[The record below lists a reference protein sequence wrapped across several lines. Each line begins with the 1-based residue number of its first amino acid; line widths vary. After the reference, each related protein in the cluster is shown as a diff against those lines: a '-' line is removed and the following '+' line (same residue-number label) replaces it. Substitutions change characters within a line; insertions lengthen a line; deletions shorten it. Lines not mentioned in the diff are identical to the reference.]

1 MVRLSIKRAVR
12 IFLLCWGVL
21 MGSSALY
28 AQTVAIRMVDP
39 GPYAPGSSIA
49 AAITVSD
56 NSGNIAV
63 SGNRYRLFLSDAA
76 GNFTTERLLGEFS
89 GYYTG
94 FVNGVLPT
102 TSLPAG
108 TGYRVRVKTTS
119 PATTSAPSAPFTIST
134 GTAVLAKATSTTV
147 NPSYPEV
154 YGTCFGTDNYPF
166 LFADESTAGSTV
178 TANFY
183 NDLVGA
189 DEQTLPLNNTNT
201 FTAKTSNYTVFIK
214 AVNNG
219 IVGTK
224 AYLLLNNFISNSF
237 QTQNSSSVCLP
248 ENSKATVSYSV
259 NISGGGGV
267 QTNYP
272 GTIYTIKWG
281 DGSSTDLTYFQIAS
295 TNGILSHDYEIS
307 SCGAKNAQGVV
318 TNKFEVSFKVAN
330 IYCPDQN
337 KTLSGDQAVLSPP
350 KTLIGGPQVGCTGS
364 QLTFN
369 NTSYAGQIVS
379 SVAGGTNCENPNATF
394 QWYVNGVAVAP
405 FNTKKNVPLK
415 YTFTTAGN
423 YTVTLRLTSSTP
435 CVAPDAKL
443 EVCIQDPPKAS
454 FTLPQTACI
463 GSGAVIPVNTS
474 QVAVPCNTPVTYN
487 WTVTPATGFTY
498 TNNTTK
504 ASQTPQILFNTPGK
518 YTVQLAV
525 NNGVCDAV
533 LSTVQTITV
542 SNVPTATLSPSFSL
556 CGKGQT
562 LTFDNTTGSATRTTF
577 TGTPDPQ
584 PDTYQ
589 WTVTGLNGIAPA
601 VFANGTTI
609 NSQYPQI
616 TFPDFGTYEV
626 VVKHTNQ
633 CGTVTSTTQQIT
645 FKEAP
650 TLSAGP
656 DQVIC
661 SGATAQL
668 DGSVTGAYNSLFW
681 STSGTGTFNNINIEK
696 PVYTPSAADRA
707 AGTVK
712 LTLKITTSL
721 PGDCANISDEVIV
734 NINPAN
740 TITSANAKTIC
751 TGNPVAYTPTSTVA
765 GSTYNWV
772 VTLSSPNAG
781 GFTTSGSGDIND
793 VLTNSSTTANA
804 TVIYTI
810 TPQANGCA
818 GTPFTFTVTVSPKPE
833 VTITGPTANT
843 ICSGSQT
850 GIQLASNV
858 NGTQYTWTVTSTN
871 GVTGATDQTTPIA
884 ATTINQTLLNT
895 GTTPGTVTYTITPTN
910 SNTADNCQGAIKTIT
925 LTVQPQVPPANAG
938 DDVVLCNQTTLQ
950 LQGNDPGTFTG
961 KWTITSGQ
969 NGITFADATKFNT
982 TVSGLQANQTYIFK
996 WTLTGA
1002 GQCSSQSDD
1011 VKVVN
1016 NPPISA
1022 NTVSY
1027 PSTTACAGQVITVL
1041 GSTPQG
1047 GNGAYTYLWESS
1059 LDGNTWT
1066 VLPSQ
1071 TNIDL
1076 SVPVS
1081 QTTYF
1086 RRSVASGACS
1096 DDKSNAVKVTVQPAI
1111 SNNTITLA
1119 NNTVCANKSAGEI
1132 FGSQPAG
1139 ADGNFNYQWQSS
1151 IDGGANWANITD
1163 ATGVNYLTPVL
1174 VVNIQYRRVVSSQ
1187 VCTGVQSNIS
1197 NVIAVTVNPDAKS
1210 EFTWTKDAG
1219 CVPFLLTAQNIKAV
1233 EYADRNSVYTW
1244 YANNVVI
1251 GTGINFPG
1259 YTINTDGET
1268 VDIRLIVTSK
1278 FGCESAVFSHTF
1290 RTIKAVKASFNPST
1304 TQNCGTT
1311 TVTFENISNPLSA
1324 ATYSWD
1330 FGNGQ
1335 TSTKAQPD
1343 PVTFAADPEGK
1354 DITYKVVL
1362 TATTDCSVDKM
1373 EGTVIIKPAVPV
1385 ARIFPS
1391 ALTGCAP
1398 FSLVLDNR
1406 SPGTNDSYIYHVI
1419 DSKGVEVYKST
1430 NPVKAQQTILLQT
1443 EGIYSVYM
1451 EAVNSCGTGKS
1462 DAISVEVTA
1471 RQVLAGVRPV
1481 SPTTGCTPFKLEL
1494 QNTSV
1499 GASSYKIDWGEG
1511 KGPEDVLVS
1520 GLLTHTYNT
1529 PNPYSVKLYA
1539 INKCGQDVTEVPIIV
1554 SAKPTAGFNYTLQ
1567 GCPDATAIFTNTTS
1581 TSGSV
1586 DDLEYIWDFG
1596 DQYSTA
1602 NNPNTSTERN
1612 PKHTFSYKGGTYV
1625 VKLTVRNRIT
1635 GCESFDSKPVSVG
1648 APPIAEFRVRPD
1660 SVQVYPNYQF
1670 SFEDQTQNAPNKWE
1684 WDFGDGGKSTQ
1695 PNPTHTYADT
1705 GKYKV
1710 TLIVYNQNCSATKS
1724 HYVRIT
1730 GTPGQLYVP
1739 NAFTPASTNAELNQF
1754 KAKGSGIKEWTMRI
1768 FNNYGQLI
1776 WSTNKLD
1783 ARGEPV
1789 EGWDGTFKRT
1799 PVPQGVYIWQ
1809 IEARFINGS
1818 EWKGMSYNNSSPRR
1832 TGSIHVIR

>member
-1 MVRLSIKRAVR
+1 MVRLSIKGAVR

-28 AQTVAIRMVDP
+28 AQTVAIRTVDP

-49 AAITVSD
+49 AAIKITD
-56 NSGNIAV
+56 ADGKIAV
-63 SGNRYRLFLSDAA
+63 SGNLFQLFLSDAN
-76 GNFTTERLLGEFS
+76 GNFTTEKKIGEFS

-94 FVNGVLPT
+94 FVNGLIPANT
-102 TSLPAG
+102 TPG
-108 TGYRVRVKTTS
+108 TGYKVRIKTTS
-119 PATTSAPSAPFTIST
+119 PATVSAASNAFTISA
-134 GTAVLAKATSTTV
+134 GTAVIAKVNSNTV

-154 YGTCFGTDNYPF
+154 YGTCFATDGFPF
-166 LFADESTAGSTV
+166 LFVNESTTGSTV

-183 NDLVGA
+183 DDLNQN
-189 DEQTLPLNNTNT
+189 DEQTIPINGTGT
-201 FTAKTSNYTVFIK
+201 FNAKTNDYTIFVK

-224 AYLLLNNFISNSF
+224 GYLLLNNFVRNSF

-259 NISGGGGV
+259 NITGGGGI
-267 QTNYP
+267 QNNYP
-272 GTIYTIKWG
+272 GTLYTIRWG
-281 DGSSTDLTYFQIAS
+281 DGLTTNLTYYQIAS
-295 TNGILSHDYEIS
+295 TGGILTHDYAVS
-307 SCGAKNAQGVV
+307 SCGAKNAEGTV
-318 TNKFEVSFKVAN
+318 TNKFEVSFRVSN
-330 IYCPDQN
+330 VYCPDQSKN
-337 KTLSGDQAVLSPP
+337 LSGDQAVLSPP
-350 KTLIGGPQVGCTGS
+350 KTIIGGPSVGCTGKE
-364 QLTFN
+364 LTFT
-369 NTSYAGQIVS
+369 NTSYAGQVVS
-379 SVAGGTNCENPNATF
+379 SVAGGANCENPNATF
-394 QWYVNGVAVAP
+394 QWFVNGVAVP
-405 FNTKKNVPLK
+405 PYNTKKNVPLK
-415 YTFTTAGN
+415 YTFPAAGT
-423 YTVTLRLTSSTP
+423 YSVSLRLTSSTP
-435 CVAPDAKL
+435 CVAPDAKMD
-443 EVCIQDPPKAS
+443 VCIQDPPKAS

-463 GSGAVIPVNTS
+463 GSGPVIPVNTS
-474 QVAVPCNTPVTYN
+474 EVAVPCNTPVTYN
-487 WTVTPATGFTY
+487 WTITPATGFTY
-498 TNNTTK
+498 TNGTSR
-504 ASQTPQILFNTPGK
+504 ASQTPQISFITPGK

-525 NNGVCDAV
+525 NNGVCDAA
-533 LSTVQTITV
+533 LSDVQTITV
-542 SNVPTATLSPSFSL
+542 SNIPTATLSPSFSL

-562 LTFDNTTGSATRTTF
+562 LTFNNTTGSATRTTF

-601 VFANGTTI
+601 IFANGTTT

-616 TFPDFGTYEV
+616 TFPDFGSYNV

-633 CGTVTSTTQQIT
+633 CGAVTSNVQQIT
-645 FKEAP
+645 FREAP

-668 DGSVTGAYNSLFW
+668 DGSVTGTYNTLVW
-681 STSGTGTFNNINIEK
+681 STSGTGIFSNRNIEK
-696 PVYTPSAADRA
+696 PFYTPSAADRA
-707 AGTVK
+707 AGLVK
-712 LTLKITTSL
+712 LTLRITTSL
-721 PGDCANISDEVIV
+721 PGDCANISDEVII

-740 TITSANAKTIC
+740 TVTSANAKTIC
-751 TGNPVAYTPTSTVA
+751 TGNPVAYSPTSTVA
-765 GSTYNWV
+765 GSIYNWA

-781 GFTTSGSGDIND
+781 GFAAAGSGDIND
-793 VLTNSSTTANA
+793 VLTNSSSTANA

-810 TPQANGCA
+810 TPQANGCD

-833 VTITGPTANT
+833 VTITGPAANT
-843 ICSGSQT
+843 ICSGMQT

-858 NGTQYTWTVTSTN
+858 SGTQYTWTVTSTN
-871 GVTGATDQTTPIA
+871 GVTGATDQSMPV
-884 ATTINQTLLNT
+884 ATTAISQTLLNT
-895 GTTPGTVTYTITPTN
+895 GTTAGTVTYTITPIN
-910 SNTADNCQGAIKTIT
+910 SNTADNCQGAAKTIT
-925 LTVQPQVPPANAG
+925 LTVQPQVPAANAG
-938 DDVVLCNQTTLQ
+938 SDALICNQPSFQ

-961 KWTITSGQ
+961 MWTITSGQ
-969 NGITFADATKFNT
+969 TGVTFTDATKFNT
-982 TVSGLQANQTYIFK
+982 TVNGLQANQTYTFK

-1002 GQCSSQSDD
+1002 AQCSSQSDE

-1016 NPPISA
+1016 NPPVSA
-1022 NTVSY
+1022 NTVNY
-1027 PSTTACAGQVITVL
+1027 PSTTACAGQVVTIL

-1047 GNGAYTYLWESS
+1047 GNGTYTYLWESS
-1059 LDGNTWT
+1059 LNGNTWT
-1066 VLPSQ
+1066 VLTSQ

-1076 SVPVS
+1076 TVPVS
-1081 QTTYF
+1081 QSTYF

-1096 DDKSNAVKVTVQPAI
+1096 DDKSNAVLVTVQPAI

-1174 VVNIQYRRVVSSQ
+1174 VVNIRYRRVVSSQ

-1219 CVPFLLTAQNIKAV
+1219 CIPFVLNAQNIKAV
-1233 EYADRNSVYTW
+1233 EYPDRNAVYTW
-1244 YANNVVI
+1244 YANNQVI
-1251 GTGINFPG
+1251 GTGVNFPG

-1290 RTIKAVKASFNPST
+1290 SSVKVVKASFNPST

-1311 TVTFENISNPLSA
+1311 TVTFQNISNPLTA
-1324 ATYSWD
+1324 ATYFWD

-1343 PVTFAADPEGK
+1343 PVTFTADPEGK

-1373 EGTVIIKPAVPV
+1373 EGTVIIKPGVPV
-1385 ARIFPS
+1385 AKIFPN

-1398 FSLVLDNR
+1398 FTLVLDNR
-1406 SPGTNDSYIYHVI
+1406 SPGTNDNYIYHVLNAN
-1419 DSKGVEVYKST
+1419 GVEVYKASNT
-1430 NPVKAQQTILLQT
+1430 TKSQQTITLSDQ
-1443 EGIYSVYM
+1443 GIYSVFM

-1462 DAISVEVTA
+1462 DAITIEVTA
-1471 RQVLAGVRPV
+1471 RQVIAGIRAI
-1481 SPTTGCTPFKLEL
+1481 SPTAGCAPFKLEL

-1499 GASSYKIDWGEG
+1499 GATNYKIDWGDG
-1511 KGPEDVLVS
+1511 NGPQDVFTNSNLA
-1520 GLLTHTYNT
+1520 HTYT
-1529 PNPYSVKLYA
+1529 DSKTYTVKLYA
-1539 INKCGQDVTEVPIIV
+1539 VNNCGQDIKEITINV
-1554 SAKPTAGFNYTLQ
+1554 SNKPTAGFTFTLQ
-1567 GCPDATAIFTNTTS
+1567 GCPDATANFTNTTPVN
-1581 TSGSV
+1581 GNA
-1586 DDLEYIWDFG
+1586 DDLEYTWNFG
-1596 DQYSTA
+1596 DQFATA
-1602 NNPNTSTERN
+1602 ANPNTSSGRN
-1612 PKHTFSYKGGTYV
+1612 ATHIFSYKGASYV
-1625 VKLTVRNRIT
+1625 VTLTVRNRVT
-1635 GCESFDSKPVSVG
+1635 GCESFDTKTVSVG

-1660 SVQVYPNYQF
+1660 SVQLYPNYQF
-1670 SFEDQTQNAPNKWE
+1670 SFQDQTQNSPTKWE
-1684 WDFGDGGKSTQ
+1684 WDFGDGGRSTQ
-1695 PNPTHTYADT
+1695 QNPTHTYADT
-1705 GKYKV
+1705 GRYKV
-1710 TLIVYNQNCSATKS
+1710 TLVVTNQNCFATKS
-1724 HYVRIT
+1724 HFVRIT

-1739 NAFTPASTNAELNQF
+1739 NAFTPASTNQELNQF
-1754 KAKGSGIKEWTMRI
+1754 IAKGSGIKDWVMRI
-1768 FNNYGQLI
+1768 FNNYGQLV
-1776 WSTNKLD
+1776 WETNKLD
-1783 ARGEPV
+1783 SRGEPV
-1789 EGWDGTFKRT
+1789 EGWDGTFKGT

-1832 TGSIHVIR
+1832 TGVIHVIR